1 MFYDIAAQLAGNPAQ
16 LHYGVSVADFDQDG
30 LFEIFVAG
38 FGCPSQ
44 VLKWDGEALF
54 DIADADLADPTRQ
67 SVGVAA
73 PDIDGDGREEVSVLN
88 TDTFAGPHRA
98 GARQFPRTRH

>member
-16 LHYGVSVADFDQDG
+16 LHYGVSVAAFDQAG

-38 FGCPSQ
+38 FGCPSKA
-44 VLKWDGEALF
+44 LKWDGEALF
-54 DIADADLADPTRQ
+54 DVPDADLAAPTLQ

-73 PDIDGDGREEVSVLN
+73 ADIDGDGREGVYV
-88 TDTFAGPHRA
+88 TIGRA
-98 GARQFPRTRH
+98 SRRDRVWRNGK